1 MNKRMMLYICGVM
14 LALEAGFMLLPVV
27 TALIYGES
35 AGWVFAAV
43 ALAAGLA
50 GLAAIRFSRPK
61 TKTIYAKEGLLT
73 VALCWVLISLVGALP
88 FTLCGE
94 IPSYIDAV
102 FEMVSGFT
110 TTGASILTNVEALSR
125 CTLFWRSFSHWLG
138 GMGVLVFMMAIL
150 RMEGGQTIHLLRAE
164 SPGPTVAKMVPRMA
178 DSSKILY
185 GIYLLLTATEVLFYL
200 AGGMPLFD
208 SLCHAFGTAGTG
220 GFGVKAD
227 SFTSYSPY
235 LQWVTTIF
243 MLLFGVNFSVYF
255 FLLRKKFDLAWKN
268 TELRWY
274 AAIVAGAVLLIT
286 LNTAGLDMY
295 SGVSEAFRH
304 AAFSVSSIITTTG
317 YGTADFNLWPEFS
330 RMILVLLMCIGAC
343 AGSTGGGFKVSRL
356 IILAKSARAELR
368 RLMHPHTVKVLTMDG
383 KRIGQDTV
391 QATANY
397 LIVYVMVT
405 VISILLISLDN
416 FDTTTTI
423 TSVVATFNNIGPG
436 LGLVGPTGN
445 YAAFSPMSKIVFCFT
460 MLLGRLELYP
470 MLALM
475 LPSAWKKD

>member
-220 GFGVKAD
+220 GFGIKSD

-274 AAIVAGAVLLIT
+274 TAIVAGAVLLIT

-295 SGVSEAFRH
+295 SGLSEAFRH